1 MFSASQTDNDLRTL
15 LEDNIDWTEE
25 MEFVVSL
32 VMEQLGPYF
41 D

>member
-1 MFSASQTDNDLRTL
+1 MFSASQTEDDLRTL
-15 LEDNIDWTEE
+15 LEGNIDWTEE

-32 VMEQLGPYF
+32 VMEQWGPYI

>member
-1 MFSASQTDNDLRTL
+1 MFSASQTEDDLRTL
-15 LEDNIDWTEE
+15 LEENIDWTEE

-32 VMEQLGPYF
+32 VMEQWGPYI